1 MPEPVH
7 PESPQTEARLQR
19 LLQRFALA
27 AQAHHNALE
36 TLDAERAE
44 TQARML
50 AGLCAS
56 LLNCGEPGLEKLLEL
71 VNSSDPVVAGM
82 AAVYSL
88 HRDSGPC
95 LVTLRRIAQEP
106 GLLGF
111 RAGMA
116 LERWD
121 AGEWE
126 SPVFPAAQVRHQNSL
141 LSQG

>member
-1 MPEPVH
+1 MPEPVL
-7 PESPQTEARLQR
+7 PESPPTEARLQR

-27 AQAHHNALE
+27 ARAHHEALAE
-36 TLDAERAE
+36 LDAERTE

-50 AGLCAS
+50 AGLYES
-56 LLNCGEPGLEKLLEL
+56 LLNSGEPGLEKLLDL

-95 LVTLRRIAQEP
+95 LATLRRIAQEP

-141 LSQG
+141 QSQG